1 MTPKVLVDGR
11 DAVVLGDIRQ
21 TVKVTGRPYHARCA
35 LHLTV
40 DGGVI
45 TRYHVYEDSL
55 AVAQA
60 FAG

>member
-1 MTPKVLVDGR
+1 L
-11 DAVVLGDIRQ
+11 LGDIRQ
-21 TVKVTGRPYHARCA
+21 TVKATGRPYTARCA

-45 TRYHVYEDSL
+45 SRYHVYEDSL
-55 AVAQA
+55 TVAQA